1 MEKYGKRHTKRFKRL
16 VLMWNEELKLLDES
30 YSVPDIQDFFEYI
43 KKKKWRKD

>member
-43 KKKKWRKD
+43 